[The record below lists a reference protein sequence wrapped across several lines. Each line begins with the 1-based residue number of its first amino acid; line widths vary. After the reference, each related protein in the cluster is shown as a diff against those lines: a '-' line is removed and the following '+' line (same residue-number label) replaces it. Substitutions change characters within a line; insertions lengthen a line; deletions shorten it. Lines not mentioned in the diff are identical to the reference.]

1 MRLTKD
7 LLSGVMFSVFGLGAA
22 IIASGYGFGSPAR
35 MGPGFFPIVVGVL
48 LAAMG
53 IALIVQSLPLDD
65 TLRHPETDEPVERL
79 HLRPLFFISAAIASF
94 GILMED
100 RGLIAALVALIVI
113 ARFAGREGSVA
124 ELIAMVIVLIAV
136 SVGIFVYGL
145 NIYLRLW
152 M

>member
-22 IIASGYGFGSPAR
+22 IIAVGYGFGSPAR

-48 LAAMG
+48 LAVMG
-53 IALIVQSLPLDD
+53 FALIVQS
-65 TLRHPETDEPVERL
+65 LRHPETDEPVERL
-79 HLRPLFFISAAIASF
+79 HFRPLFFISAAIASF
-94 GILMED
+94 GILMEE

-113 ARFAGREGSVA
+113 ARFAGREGSIA
-124 ELIAMVIVLIAV
+124 ELIMMVIVLIAI
-136 SVGIFVYGL
+136 SVGIFVYAL

-152 M
+152 I

>member
-22 IIASGYGFGSPAR
+22 IIASGYGFGSPVR

-53 IALIVQSLPLDD
+53 LALIVQSL
-65 TLRHPETDEPVERL
+65 RHPETDAPVERL
-79 HLRPLFFISAAIASF
+79 HFRPLIFISAAIASF
-94 GILMED
+94 GILIEE
-100 RGLIAALVALIVI
+100 RGLIVALVALIVI
-113 ARFAGREGSVA
+113 ARFAGREGSLL
-124 ELIAMVIVLIAV
+124 ELAVMVVVLIAV
-136 SVGIFVYGL
+136 AVGIFVYAL

-152 M
+152 I

>member
-22 IIASGYGFGSPAR
+22 IIASSYGFGSPAR
-35 MGPGFFPIVVGVL
+35 MGPGFCPIVIGLL

-53 IALIVQSLPLDD
+53 LALIVQSFK
-65 TLRHPETDEPVERL
+65 HPETDEPVERL
-79 HLRPLFFISAAIASF
+79 HFRPLIFISAAIASF
-94 GILMED
+94 GILIEE

-113 ARFAGREGSVA
+113 ARFAGREGSLA
-124 ELIAMVIVLIAV
+124 ELAVMVVVLIAV
-136 SVGIFVYGL
+136 AVGIFVYAL

-152 M
+152 I

>member
-22 IIASGYGFGSPAR
+22 IIASGYGFGTPAR

-48 LAAMG
+48 LAVMG
-53 IALIVQSLPLDD
+53 LALIVQSLL
-65 TLRHPETDEPVERL
+65 HPEDDEPVERV
-79 HLRPLFFISAAIASF
+79 HLRPLFFISAAIAAF
-94 GILMED
+94 GILMEE

-113 ARFAGREGSVA
+113 ARFAGREGSLL
-124 ELIAMVIVLIAV
+124 ELAIMVIVLIAV
-136 SVGIFVYGL
+136 AVGIFVYGL

-152 M
+152 I

>member
-22 IIASGYGFGSPAR
+22 IIAHGYGFGSPAR

-53 IALIVQSLPLDD
+53 FALIVQSL
-65 TLRHPETDEPVERL
+65 RNPEADAPVERL

-94 GILMED
+94 GILIEEK
-100 RGLIAALVALIVI
+100 GLIAALVALIVI
-113 ARFAGREGSVA
+113 ARFAGREGSLAEVA
-124 ELIAMVIVLIAV
+124 VMVVVLIAV
-136 SVGIFVYGL
+136 AVGIFVYGL

-152 M
+152 I

>member
-7 LLSGVMFSVFGLGAA
+7 FLSGVMFSVFGLGAA
-22 IIASGYGFGSPAR
+22 IIATGYGFGSPAR

-53 IALIVQSLPLDD
+53 LALIVQSLRD
-65 TLRHPETDEPVERL
+65 PEADKPVERL

-94 GILMED
+94 GILMEE

-113 ARFAGREGSVA
+113 ARFAGREGSIA
-124 ELIAMVIVLIAV
+124 ELAVMVVVLIAV
-136 SVGIFVYGL
+136 AVGIFVYGL

-152 M
+152 I

>member
-53 IALIVQSLPLDD
+53 IALIVQS
-65 TLRHPETDEPVERL
+65 LRHPETDEPVERL